1 MLATIIYYHGW
12 CSTEQMSSYGYKMV
26 IAVRDDLKLS
36 KGKTAVQV
44 AHASVNCAMASN
56 KNDKK
61 RFKAWHDE
69 GQKKVAV
76 RVPDLQQLFE
86 LKSRAES
93 AGVVTSVIS
102 DAGHTEVAPGTV
114 TCIGIGPA
122 DEVLI
127 DRLTGDLKLM

>member
-1 MLATIIYYHGW
+1 M
-12 CSTEQMSSYGYKMV
+12 SSSYGHKMI

-44 AHASVNCAMASN
+44 AHASVNCALASS

-69 GQKKVAV
+69 GQKKVTL
-76 RVPDLQQLFE
+76 RLKDLQQLYE
-86 LKSRAES
+86 LKSKVEA
-93 AGVVTSVIS
+93 AGVTTSVIS
-102 DAGHTEVAPGTV
+102 DAGHTEVEPGTV
-114 TCIGIGPA
+114 TCIGVGPA
-122 DEVLI
+122 DERLI

>member
-1 MLATIIYYHGW
+1 
-12 CSTEQMSSYGYKMV
+12 MSSYGYKMV

-44 AHASVNCAMASN
+44 AHAAVNCALACS

-76 RVPDLQQLFE
+76 RVADLPQLFD
-86 LKSRAES
+86 LKTRSEM
-93 AGVVTSVIS
+93 AGVTTSVVS

-122 DEVLI
+122 DEALL

>member
-1 MLATIIYYHGW
+1 
-12 CSTEQMSSYGYKMV
+12 MSSYGYKMV

-44 AHASVNCAMASN
+44 AHAAVNCAMASS

-61 RFKAWHDE
+61 RFKHWHDE

-86 LKSRAES
+86 LKTRAES
-93 AGVVTSVIS
+93 VGVVTSVIS

-122 DEVLI
+122 DDALME
-127 DRLTGDLKLM
+127 RLTGDLKLM